1 MMEMLQ
7 YYVVYY
13 SEHVIVWQCSLHI
26 CLCVHV
32 NAWQAFVYVCVCAC
46 VCMCGSLRVDAYI
59 CTVFCLLQ
67 DGCVSLSQ
75 RIWRA
80 DFALSRQMLSAL
92 SQLVWARLVAAPA
105 AK

>member
-1 MMEMLQ
+1 MA
-7 YYVVYY
+7 VYSAY
-13 SEHVIVWQCSLHI
+13 MFVRPCEYMTSV
-26 CLCVHV
+26 CVCV
-32 NAWQAFVYVCVCAC
+32 RVCAC
-46 VCMCGSLRVDAYI
+46 VCVSLRVDAYI
-59 CTVFCLLQ
+59 CAVFCLLQ